1 MKIAL
6 IGYGKMGRMIE
17 QIALE
22 RGHEIVSIIDVDNI
36 EDFDSPAFAS
46 ADVAIEFT
54 NPTAAFANYQR
65 AFAHNVKVVSG
76 STGWMQEH
84 KAEVERMCTEGGQTL
99 FWASNFS
106 IGVAIFSAVN
116 RYLAKIMNGFPQY
129 SVEMEEVHHVHKLD
143 APSGTA
149 ITLAEEIINDLDR
162 KDKWVKGFQHA
173 ADGTESGSNEVAP
186 NELPIASIRRDEVP
200 GIHSISYDSEA
211 DKITIT
217 HDAHNR
223 KGFALGA
230 VLAAEYTKDHTG
242 LLTTSDLFKF

>member
-6 IGYGKMGRMIE
+6 IGYGKMGHMIE

-76 STGWMQEH
+76 STGWMQDH

-129 SVEMEEVHHVHKLD
+129 NVEMEEVHHVHKLD

-186 NELPIASIRRDEVP
+186 NELPIASIRRYEVP

-217 HDAHNR
+217 HDAHSR

-230 VLAAEYTKDHTG
+230 VLAAEYTKEHTG

>member
-217 HDAHNR
+217 HDAHSR

>member
-1 MKIAL
+1 
-6 IGYGKMGRMIE
+6 MGHMIE

-36 EDFDSPAFAS
+36 EDFDSPAFVS

-76 STGWMQEH
+76 STGWMQDH

-129 SVEMEEVHHVHKLD
+129 NVEMEEVHHVHKLD

-173 ADGTESGSNEVAP
+173 ADGTESGSNDVAP